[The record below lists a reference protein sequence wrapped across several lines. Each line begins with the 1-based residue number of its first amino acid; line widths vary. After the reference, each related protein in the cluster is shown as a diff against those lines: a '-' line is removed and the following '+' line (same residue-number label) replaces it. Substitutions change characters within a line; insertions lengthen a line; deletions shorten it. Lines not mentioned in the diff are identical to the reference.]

1 MLMRLLRRV
10 LRRRPKRPLFQDI
23 VIEVLE
29 HGAKHWKV
37 ESYNSHVTQGEAE
50 RRAWE
55 ALEAN
60 RDKYDQAR
68 LVDEHDGSVL
78 NTMMFGKGGE
88 PDPE

>member
-1 MLMRLLRRV
+1 MLIRLLRRV
-10 LRRRPKRPLFQDI
+10 LRRRSKRPLFQDI

-29 HGAKHWKV
+29 HGERRWKV

-55 ALEAN
+55 ALDAH
-60 RDKYDQAR
+60 RDKYDKAR
-68 LVDEHDGSVL
+68 LVDEHNGNVL
-78 NTMMFGKGGE
+78 NTLMFGKGGF